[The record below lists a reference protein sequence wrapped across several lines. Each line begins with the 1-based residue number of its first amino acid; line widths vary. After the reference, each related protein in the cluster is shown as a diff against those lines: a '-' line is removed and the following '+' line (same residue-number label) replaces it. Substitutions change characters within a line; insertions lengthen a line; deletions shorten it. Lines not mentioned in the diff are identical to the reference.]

1 MLVSIYTN
9 DILIDA
15 WPKDAITQKPTIME
29 QQLGKRWKVDVQP
42 SKNGQD

>member
-1 MLVSIYTN
+1 MLVSIYNN
-9 DILIDA
+9 DNFIAA

-29 QQLGKRWKVDVQP
+29 QQLGKRWKFDVQP